1 MTATKHLDR
10 GDEVRRPTGW
20 MMRVTDKRSARGWVE
35 LLAQAHANLD
45 RAWVAITTDP
55 RCQGNVSRQH
65 RLKFD
70 LRTVQVDG
78 VELEQWQYEVTGGGR
93 LWYAIDDERRTIWI
107 TQAGTG
113 HPRETDKRR

>member
-1 MTATKHLDR
+1 MKR

-20 MMRVTDKRSARGWVE
+20 VVRLVDRQAALGWAS
-35 LLAQAHANLD
+35 LLSQTPANLD
-45 RAWVAITTDP
+45 RAWIAITADP
-55 RCQGNVSRQH
+55 RGSGDVARQH

-70 LRTVQVDG
+70 LKAVKIAG

-93 LWYAIDDERRTIWI
+93 IWYAIDDDQRIIWI

-113 HPRETDKRR
+113 HPRQTDKRRS